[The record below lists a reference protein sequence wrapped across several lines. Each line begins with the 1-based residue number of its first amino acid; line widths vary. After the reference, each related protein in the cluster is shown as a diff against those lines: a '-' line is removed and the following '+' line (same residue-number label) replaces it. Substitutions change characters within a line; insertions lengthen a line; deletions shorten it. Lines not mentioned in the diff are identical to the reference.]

1 MTERTKEE
9 EEEEE
14 EKDILVQLEASK
26 QDMLYGL
33 AD

>member
-1 MTERTKEE
+1 MTERT
-9 EEEEE
+9 EEE
-14 EKDILVQLEASK
+14 EKDILVQLEATK

>member
-1 MTERTKEE
+1 MTERTK